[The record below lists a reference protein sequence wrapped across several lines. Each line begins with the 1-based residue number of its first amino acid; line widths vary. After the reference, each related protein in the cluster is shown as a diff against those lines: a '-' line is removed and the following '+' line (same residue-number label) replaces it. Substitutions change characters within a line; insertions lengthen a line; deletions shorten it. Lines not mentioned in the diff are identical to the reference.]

1 MARPYKLT
9 DFDTLQDMATRFS
22 VETAALQLGNRE
34 LQGLP
39 VNANFPM
46 SLVGTVIQL
55 PVDDS
60 GMPFDWQPYTSP
72 GGEKLADIC
81 KNVLKDRRFVGS
93 ATGAAFLCASLF
105 FPPAAPVLS
114 VIGGVLV
121 IGATVYGVIANGAS
135 WEDVN
140 DLFRPA
146 PEVWWLHALA
156 SFTSGKNYAII
167 SDNSSSLSSA
177 ISTLNDTI
185 KKTDFVVIE
194 WGRRQDAVKLVGGD
208 TVGMLVDA
216 GPDAAAP
223 P

>member
-93 ATGAAFLCASLF
+93 PTGAAFLCASLF
-105 FPPAAPVLS
+105 FPPALRHRRRS
-114 VIGGVLV
+114 RHRRDRLR
-121 IGATVYGVIANGAS
+121 S
-135 WEDVN
+135 HCE
-140 DLFRPA
+140 RR
-146 PEVWWLHALA
+146 
-156 SFTSGKNYAII
+156 
-167 SDNSSSLSSA
+167 
-177 ISTLNDTI
+177 
-185 KKTDFVVIE
+185 VV
-194 WGRRQDAVKLVGGD
+194 GRRERSVSPRARGLVAPRSGLVHVGEELRDHLGQLVFALVGD
-208 TVGMLVDA
+208 LHSERHDQE
-216 GPDAAAP
+216 D
-223 P
+223 